1 MNERGFPEN
10 LQPQQF
16 NNTNAVR
23 HGAYSRR
30 VMAPRARE
38 IAEEL
43 LALPQTVP
51 LDRIAAEEV
60 GAIVAMI
67 EAIDEELLSGGLT
80 DRSGKARSLVDLRVR
95 LSGRLERWLRQ
106 FGATPASRVEWVGQL
121 AQGESLVD
129 LVRKEVGE
137 GNRLVEAARARGDVA
152 SPMKKARD
160 D

>member
-10 LQPQQF
+10 LQPHQL
-16 NNTNAVR
+16 NNTNAVQ
-23 HGAYSRR
+23 HGVYSRR

-51 LDRIAAEEV
+51 LDRVAAAEV

-67 EAIDEELLSGGLT
+67 EAIDEVLLTRGLT
-80 DRSGKARSLVDLRVR
+80 DRSGKASSLVDLRVR
-95 LSGRLERWLRQ
+95 LSGRLQRWLRE

-121 AQGESLVD
+121 AQAESLGDV
-129 LVRKEVGE
+129 VRKEVGE
-137 GNRLVEAARARGDVA
+137 GIRLLEAARARGDLVQ
-152 SPMKKARD
+152 SEGEHHD
-160 D
+160 